1 MQVAVEES
9 DDGTSAAASNGVCG
23 HEWRQAVQKILGP
36 ELQARKHGTC
46 IKYGSDC
53 SGLDAP
59 YWGLSFL
66 LEDMEAANKRTD
78 RPGPCVGDVFA
89 FAVF

>member
-1 MQVAVEES
+1 MVFVAMNGGRQFKKYWVPSCKPES
-9 DDGTSAAASNGVCG
+9 MARAS
-23 HEWRQAVQKILGP
+23 
-36 ELQARKHGTC
+36 
-46 IKYGSDC
+46 SM
-53 SGLDAP
+53 GLIALASMPPTGDF
-59 YWGLSFL
+59 SFL